1 MSAVEWWI
9 VWPSWNCQWCPTTVA
24 KLRSTRERFVNAR
37 AEDYGTLREL
47 FEQGEIDIDPDD
59 DKLAAQLGSI
69 KWTVDSRGRIKIESK
84 DDTRKRGLPSPD
96 RADAMAI
103 AFAGGANAAPVNIES
118 HAGKSITGGSDDK
131 AVVGASL
138 PARLA
143 TQGVGRLRTG
153 SRDRG
158 FVPQPSHVGERAR
171 RWRR

>member
-1 MSAVEWWI
+1 MENTSSSEQVPASAACFSI
-9 VWPSWNCQWCPTTVA
+9 APTSHRRPSVQ
-24 KLRSTRERFVNAR
+24 
-37 AEDYGTLREL
+37 
-47 FEQGEIDIDPDD
+47 
-59 DKLAAQLGSI
+59 
-69 KWTVDSRGRIKIESK
+69 
-84 DDTRKRGLPSPD
+84 
-96 RADAMAI
+96 AI